1 MVIKEFIA
9 ILLIGTSEVV
19 VEVSS
24 TLVVE
29 GLVVEVSSNSVVDVV
44 TADSES
50 ELVFEIYRKDENTT
64 KIKIKLVIYLLFIIP
79 KYLYSCS

>member
-1 MVIKEFIA
+1 A

-29 GLVVEVSSNSVVDVV
+29 GLVVIEVSSNSVVDVV
-44 TADSES
+44 TADSKS

-64 KIKIKLVIYLLFIIP
+64 NIKIKLVIYLLFIIA